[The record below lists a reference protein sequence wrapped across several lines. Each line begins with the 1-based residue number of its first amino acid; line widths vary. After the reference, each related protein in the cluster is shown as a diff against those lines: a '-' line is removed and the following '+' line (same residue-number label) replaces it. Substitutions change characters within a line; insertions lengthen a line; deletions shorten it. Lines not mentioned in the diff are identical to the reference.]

1 VNKYMC
7 CYIQNTRMYE
17 IIYILVMVMVMVM
30 LEISVQYRT
39 FVMKLKYILKY
50 SIF

>member
-1 VNKYMC
+1 MC

-17 IIYILVMVMVMVM
+17 IIYILVMVMVM

-39 FVMKLKYILKY
+39 FVMKLKYILK
-50 SIF
+50 